1 MFIEQFVQTGGVETD
16 YDFFSDD
23 HGGSDATLVGADE
36 FEDGGLAAAYVAFFV
51 DDASRREVASVTDWH
66 GGQPGCVKNKT
77 RG

>member
-51 DDASRREVASVTDWH
+51 DDASRREVGLNELA
-66 GGQPGCVKNKT
+66 
-77 RG
+77 RGSTGLREK